1 MKLSKLTIRNF
12 KGIKELEVN
21 LENISII
28 IGPNNCS
35 KSTVLQAI
43 KQFGSKDKRLDNSN
57 YYKYNTDNPVSFH
70 ATFTDITQE
79 EAALRGIRA
88 SMHEETGTYIV
99 RAIYRFGVDVAR
111 SSKKTGDPIHD
122 LGDEGWDGRLGGGN
136 NNSLFLNAFPDV
148 LYIPAVKDANDEV
161 KNSSDNVKMLS
172 TLYKEIIQNISEYD
186 EALEKT
192 RELQR
197 KINTHENEQI
207 NFFQQEVQSFLN
219 EVTSASVNFQVNF
232 KPLDDFI
239 SSSINAIFNY
249 NGIETDINLQG
260 SGVQRTFIVSMLKG
274 YKKYNS
280 RFNEEEIAA
289 RRPIILAIEEP
300 ELYLHPHIAR
310 VFKDTLYQLADD
322 PLFQV
327 IATSHSSNFIDLSK
341 PNRTLIRF
349 ALNAEQD
356 VYPHQVSSDVYGL
369 PTEEQER
376 FQALLKF
383 NPHINEVFFAKRA
396 ILVEGDTEV
405 VAFKHVGEML
415 VQAGLLT
422 AENYHRTTVV
432 NCAGKPTM
440 YVILNVLNNFGIP
453 YTVVHDC
460 DLTELGKDNGRRSV
474 STLKQAITINY
485 KLERLADER
494 GNQKFVM
501 QHTFEAEMPDT
512 YEKGTS
518 KSYAAYEYFKNK
530 QLDELPL
537 RLLNIIKAAY
547 GIVLE
552 VPMQHRIEELI
563 QLYLAAKPEWTELKE
578 ASASWRTP
586 VVDIQRVWVESALPQ
601 VAVDQEQCEDI

>member
-12 KGIKELEVN
+12 RGIRELEVS

-43 KQFGSKDKRLDNSN
+43 KQFGSKEKRLEASD
-57 YYKYNTDNPVSFH
+57 YYKYDTTQPISFH
-70 ATFTDITQE
+70 ATFTDITSE
-79 EAALRGIRA
+79 EADMRGIRA
-88 SMHEETGTYIV
+88 SMHEDTNTFIV
-99 RAIYRFGVDVAR
+99 RAIYQFGTDVER
-111 SSKKTGDPIHD
+111 LSKKTGEAIHD
-122 LGDEGWDGRLGGGN
+122 LEPEGWTGRLGGGAN
-136 NNSLFLNAFPDV
+136 GSHFLNVFPDV
-148 LYIPAVKDANDEV
+148 LYVPAVKDAGDEI
-161 KNSSDNVKMLS
+161 KNNSENVKMLS
-172 TLYKEIIQNISEYD
+172 SLYKDIIQGIEEYNH
-186 EALEKT
+186 ALENT

-197 KINTHENEQI
+197 KINTHENERI

-219 EVTSASVNFQVNF
+219 EVTTASVNFRINF

-239 SSSINAIFNY
+239 SSSINAVFHY
-249 NGIETDINLQG
+249 NGMETDVSSQG

-274 YKKYNS
+274 YKKYQS
-280 RFNEEEIAA
+280 RFTEEEIAA
-289 RRPIILAIEEP
+289 RRPIIFAIEEP

-327 IATSHSSNFIDLSK
+327 IATSHSANFIDLSK

-349 ALNAEQD
+349 ALNPEQN
-356 VYPHQVSSDVYGL
+356 VFSHQVSSDVYGM
-369 PTEEQER
+369 PDEER
-376 FQALLKF
+376 DKFQALLKF
-383 NPHINEVFFAKRA
+383 NPHVNEVFFAKRA

-405 VAFKHVGEML
+405 VAFKYIGEKL
-415 VQAGLLT
+415 VEDGLLSP
-422 AENYHRTTVV
+422 EDYYRTTVV

-440 YVILNVLNNFGIP
+440 YVILNVLNSFGIP

-460 DLTELGKDNGRRSV
+460 DITELGKDNNRRSI

-485 KLERLADER
+485 KLEQLADVR
-494 GNQKFVM
+494 GNQKYVL

-530 QLDELPL
+530 QLDELPI
-537 RLLNIIKAAY
+537 RLLNIIKTAY
-547 GIVLE
+547 GLTLE
-552 VPMQHRIEELI
+552 VPLQHRIQELI
-563 QLYLAAKPEWTELKE
+563 EYYLLEKPEWNELRE
-578 ASASWRTP
+578 AFSSWNIP
-586 VVDIQRVWVESALPQ
+586 EVDIQRVWHSSSFQQ
-601 VAVDQEQCEDI
+601 VAAAEEH

>member
-1 MKLSKLTIRNF
+1 MKLSKLTIRNY
-12 KGIKELEVN
+12 KGIKELEIN

-43 KQFGSKDKRLDNSN
+43 KQFGSKEKRLDSSI
-57 YYKYNTDNPVSFH
+57 YYKYNTANPISFH
-70 ATFTDITQE
+70 ATFTDITDE
-79 EAALRGIRA
+79 EAELRGIRA
-88 SMHEETGTYIV
+88 SMHEETGTFIV
-99 RAIYRFGVDVAR
+99 RAVYRYGADVER
-111 SSKKTGDPIHD
+111 VSKKTGDPIHD
-122 LGDEGWDGRLGGGN
+122 MGNEGWTGRLGGGAN
-136 NNSLFLNAFPDV
+136 GSHFLNVFPDV
-148 LYIPAVKDANDEV
+148 IYIPAVKDASDEI
-161 KNSSDNVKMLS
+161 KNSSDNVKVLS
-172 TLYKEIIQNISEYD
+172 SLYKDIIQDIEEYNH
-186 EALEKT
+186 ALEKT
-192 RELQR
+192 KELQR

-219 EVTSASVNFQVNF
+219 EVTTASVNFQVNF

-239 SSSINAIFNY
+239 SSSINAVFQY
-249 NGIETDINLQG
+249 NGIETDVSSQG

-274 YKKYNS
+274 YKKYQS
-280 RFNEEEIAA
+280 QFTDDEISA
-289 RRPIILAIEEP
+289 RRPIIFAIEEP

-327 IATSHSSNFIDLSK
+327 IATSHSANFIDLSK

-349 ALNAEQD
+349 ALDPEND
-356 VYPHQVSSDVYGL
+356 VFPHQVSSDIYGMVD
-369 PTEEQER
+369 EEREK

-383 NPHINEVFFAKRA
+383 NPHVNEVFFAKRA

-405 VAFKHVGEML
+405 VAFKYVGEML
-415 VQAGLLT
+415 VREGVLSPDEL
-422 AENYHRTTVV
+422 HRTTVV

-460 DLTELGKDNGRRSV
+460 DITELGKDNKRRST

-485 KLERLADER
+485 KLEKLAEVR
-494 GNQKFVM
+494 GNKKYVL

-530 QLDELPL
+530 NLDELPL
-537 RLLNIIKAAY
+537 RLLNIIKASY
-547 GIVLE
+547 GLPLE
-552 VPMQHRIEELI
+552 VPMVHRIQELI
-563 QLYLAAKPEWTELKE
+563 QYYLIENPEWLELKE
-578 ASASWRTP
+578 AYSSWDIP
-586 VVDIQRVWVESALPQ
+586 VVDIQQVWGDSGLAY
-601 VAVDQEQCEDI
+601 VAADIEK